1 MLIAK
6 LLSLSN
12 CQHLFLSEA
21 RGILQTDM
29 ITSLV
34 EKVSSMFSVKYFPS
48 LEEITCAASLAQ
60 YGFIRSVRNM
70 MLRHVDLSSIP
81 ADHLASLVSCV
92 TWIVEI
98 RIDAS
103 GFDLVRFLDS
113 LRCEWLYVGVSMGR
127 KETQALVRAME
138 SHVVNVRIIN
148 VYPGRGDMTLD
159 IKALTKYSG
168 RGKCRHIQYYEYN
181 YRKKLI
187 TWARNKKWKIELINN
202 DPLYMTSPH
211 H

>member
-98 RIDAS
+98 RIDVS

-127 KETQALVRAME
+127 KETKALVRAME
-138 SHVVNVRIIN
+138 SHVVNCE
-148 VYPGRGDMTLD
+148 DHKCL
-159 IKALTKYSG
+159 SG
-168 RGKCRHIQYYEYN
+168 KR
-181 YRKKLI
+181 
-187 TWARNKKWKIELINN
+187 
-202 DPLYMTSPH
+202 
-211 H
+211 